1 MLSKCCYDP
10 RVGLLVCW
18 VNFRSVLVLQNLTF
32 KGMAEMKMLIKMCLK
47 LENKEHSPH
56 ET

>member
-1 MLSKCCYDP
+1 MNEAPKMLSKCYYDP

-32 KGMAEMKMLIKMCLK
+32 KGMAELKKLVKMSLK
-47 LENKEHSPH
+47 A
-56 ET
+56 